1 MSRTA
6 HKLMASS
13 GGGEAYE
20 IDQSVLIDKADN
32 GFMYRRATSEGN
44 RKTWTYSCWFK
55 RATVGIT
62 SGTTSY
68 QYLFACSIYGGNETS
83 IRLAQ
88 DSLQVYSTDSGVSDW
103 GYYSN
108 AKYRDVS
115 AWYHIVVACDT
126 TDSTEADR
134 VKIYMNGERITDW
147 SSPNHASLNF
157 DTMINNTNWHSIG
170 VYKGSGGANT
180 NNGIYGWDGYV
191 AEAYLLD
198 GTALPASSF
207 GETDSTTGQWIPKKT
222 AFTSSQ
228 YGTNGW
234 YLKFASG
241 AIGTDSSGEGNN
253 FTTTNLAN
261 TDIMLDS
268 PTNNFCTLNATQTYN
283 SDTGSLLEGLLH
295 LNADT
300 YNGGHYSN
308 ISSTFNVPPS
318 GKWYAECRVGIS
330 SGGGNVA
337 FFGVTNQEI
346 NWDGVANE
354 NLVGADGLFSSLYGD
369 YIKVCDSGTV
379 GTGNTSAT
387 AGAYILAMALDVDNG
402 YAYFGVD
409 SGSAMVWYK
418 ADGSTSGGDPTSG
431 STGTGG
437 FARTF
442 DSDDVITVST
452 AIPAPGYT
460 SNGSMNTLNFGQNG
474 SFGNRET
481 AKGNTDGNGYGNF
494 WRAPPSGYL
503 ALCTKNLPTP
513 AIKKSTEHFNTI
525 LWTGNNTEDRALT
538 GVGFAPDLVWLK
550 SRSTTYWH
558 QLHDRVR
565 GTSGGG
571 LYSNRT
577 DAETGSSYGFASFDS
592 DGFTVMKDA
601 NNDAQN
607 DNGETYVAWNWK
619 GGDTPNQTY
628 TVKVVSDSGN
638 KYRFNDFASSAL
650 TLNLS
655 EGGTYT
661 FDQSDS
667 SNAGHPLRF
676 STTAN
681 GSHGGGSE
689 YTTGVTTSG
698 TPGSSGAYTRI
709 TVASGAAT
717 LYYYCTA
724 HSGMGGQA
732 NTNSTAGST
741 NLDGAIASVVSANV
755 TAGFSIVSFTGDS
768 SAANTVGH
776 GLGKEPKAI
785 FYKRRDGTSHWY
797 MVTKE
802 IDGSQDYMSLS
813 STAVAAASEVYGNP
827 TTSTISNWTWQA
839 NPIIAYC
846 FAEIVGYSK
855 FGMYIGN
862 GYTNGAFINTGFQ
875 PAYILIKNTSVVD
888 NWHICDVTRSIGNPY
903 NDVLRANINN
913 AESANHAGFDVDSCA
928 TGFKIKSTNSELNTN
943 NNNYWYMAFAEFPA
957 KYANAR

>member
-6 HKLMASS
+6 HKLMSSS

-20 IDQSVLIDKADN
+20 IDQSVLIDKGTGGA
-32 GFMYRRATSEGN
+32 FMYRTPSSEGN

-55 RATVGIT
+55 RSTVGIT

-68 QYLFACSIYGGNETS
+68 QYLFASSIYGGNETNIRIQADS
-83 IRLAQ
+83 IQAYGY
-88 DSLQVYSTDSGVSDW
+88 DGGSSDW
-103 GYYSN
+103 SYYSN
-108 AKYRDVS
+108 AKLRDVS
-115 AWYHIVVACDT
+115 AWYHIVLACDT
-126 TDSTEADR
+126 TDSTASER
-134 VKIYMNGERITDW
+134 VKIYLNGERITDW
-147 SSPNHASLNF
+147 GTENHASLNF

-170 VYKGSGGANT
+170 AYKGYAGND
-180 NNGIYGWDGYV
+180 GIYTWDGYV

-228 YGTNGW
+228 YGTNGF
-234 YLKFASG
+234 YFKFASG
-241 AIGTDSSGEGNN
+241 AIGTDSSGKGNN
-253 FTTTNLAN
+253 YTTTNIAN

-283 SDTGSLLEGLLH
+283 SDTGSLLQGGLH
-295 LNADT
+295 FNSDT

-318 GKWYAECRVGIS
+318 GKWYAECRVGIAT
-330 SGGGNVA
+330 GGGNVA

-346 NWDGVANE
+346 NWDAVGNE

-494 WRAPPSGYL
+494 WRAPPSGFL
-503 ALCTKNLPTP
+503 ALCSKNLPAP
-513 AIKKSTEHFNTI
+513 AIKTPTDHFNTV
-525 LWTGNNTEDRALT
+525 LYTGNETARSIT
-538 GVGFAPDLVWLK
+538 GVGFEPSWVWIK
-550 SRSTTYWH
+550 ERSGSGSH
-558 QLHDRVR
+558 RIFDQVR
-565 GTSGGG
+565 GVNKVIQSDLTTAE
-571 LYSNRT
+571 LDRT
-577 DAETGSSYGFASFDS
+577 EVTAFNA
-592 DGFTVMKDA
+592 DGFSLSDAVTV
-601 NNDAQN
+601 NQN
-607 DNGETYVAWNWK
+607 SLTHVAWNWK

-741 NLDGAIASVVSANV
+741 NLDGSAASIVSAN
-755 TAGFSIVSFTGDS
+755 TTSGFSIADCVGIGS
-768 SAANTVGH
+768 STTYGH
-776 GLGKEPKAI
+776 GLGVTPKI
-785 FYKRRDGTSHWY
+785 TIMKNRDGGTGNWY
-797 MVTKE
+797 LFTTAV
-802 IDGSQDYMSLS
+802 DGSMDYLFLNT
-813 STAVAAASEVYGNP
+813 TAVKTDTTTVINSSIF
-827 TTSTISNWTWQA
+827 TTSWGSGTKFIVYS
-839 NPIIAYC
+839 
-846 FAEIVGYSK
+846 FAEVEGFSS
-855 FGMYIGN
+855 IGSYK
-862 GYTNGAFINTGFQ
+862 GDGEADGTFINTSFR
-875 PAYILIKNTSVVD
+875 PAFIIIKNSNSSSHSWFMYD
-888 NWHICDVTRSIGNPY
+888 NKRDSYNPAGV
-903 NDVLRANINN
+903 NTVWADAANADTDHSSYYIDILSN
-913 AESANHAGFDVDSCA
+913 
-928 TGFKIKSTNSELNTN
+928 GFKVRGTNVGTSGDNSPMI
-943 NNNYWYMAFAEFPA
+943 YMAFAEYPF

>member
-6 HKLMASS
+6 HKLMSSS

-20 IDQSVLIDKADN
+20 IDQSVLIDKGTGGA
-32 GFMYRRATSEGN
+32 FMYRTPSSEGN

-55 RATVGIT
+55 RSTVGIT

-68 QYLFACSIYGGNETS
+68 QYLFASSIYGGNETNIRIQADS
-83 IRLAQ
+83 IQAYGY
-88 DSLQVYSTDSGVSDW
+88 DGGSSDW
-103 GYYSN
+103 SYYSN
-108 AKYRDVS
+108 AKLRDVS
-115 AWYHIVVACDT
+115 AWYHIVLACDT
-126 TDSTEADR
+126 TDSTASER
-134 VKIYMNGERITDW
+134 VKIYLNGERITDW
-147 SSPNHASLNF
+147 GTENHASLNF

-170 VYKGSGGANT
+170 AYKGISGND
-180 NNGIYGWDGYV
+180 GIYTWDGYV

-207 GETDSTTGQWIPKKT
+207 GETDSTTGQWIPKET
-222 AFTSSQ
+222 SFTSSQ
-228 YGTNGW
+228 YGTNGF
-234 YLKFASG
+234 YFKFASG
-241 AIGTDSSGEGNN
+241 AIGTDSSGKGNN
-253 FTTTNLAN
+253 YTTTNIAN

-283 SDTGSLLEGLLH
+283 SDTGSLLQGGLH
-295 LNADT
+295 FNSDT

-318 GKWYAECRVGIS
+318 GKWYAECRVGIAT
-330 SGGGNVA
+330 GGGNVA

-346 NWDGVANE
+346 NWDAVGNE

-503 ALCTKNLPTP
+503 ALCSKNLPTP
-513 AIKKSTEHFNTI
+513 TIKKPTDHFNTV
-525 LWTGNNTEDRALT
+525 LYTGNNTEDHAIT
-538 GVGFAPDLVWLK
+538 GVGFAPDLVWIK
-550 SRSTTYWH
+550 SRSTTYYH
-558 QLHDRVR
+558 QLHDKVR
-565 GTSGGG
+565 GTSGGV
-571 LYSNRT
+571 LYSNTT
-577 DAETGSSYGFASFDS
+577 DAESSTYSLASFDS

-619 GGDTPNQTY
+619 
-628 TVKVVSDSGN
+628 
-638 KYRFNDFASSAL
+638 
-650 TLNLS
+650 
-655 EGGTYT
+655 
-661 FDQSDS
+661 
-667 SNAGHPLRF
+667 
-676 STTAN
+676 AN
-681 GSHGGGSE
+681 GSGSANN
-689 YTTGVTTSG
+689 SG
-698 TPGSSGAYTRI
+698 DI
-709 TVASGAAT
+709 NAT
-717 LYYYCTA
+717 
-724 HSGMGGQA
+724 
-732 NTNSTAGST
+732 
-741 NLDGAIASVVSANV
+741 VSANP
-755 TAGFSIVSFTGDS
+755 TAGFSIVSFTGDGS
-768 SAANTVGH
+768 NGNTVAH

-802 IDGSQDYMSLS
+802 IDGSQDYLSLS
-813 STAVAAASEVYGNP
+813 STVVAAASEVYGNP
-827 TTSTISNWTWQA
+827 TTSTISNWTWGA
-839 NPIIAYC
+839 NAIIAYC
-846 FAEIVGYSK
+846 FAEIAGYSK
-855 FGMYIGN
+855 FGKYIGN
-862 GYTNGAFINTGFQ
+862 GTTNGAFINTGFQ

-888 NWHICDVTRSIGNPY
+888 NWHICDVTRSIGNPH

-928 TGFKIKSTNSELNTN
+928 TGFKIKTTNSELNTN